1 MQILP
6 EEYIAYHYDFF
17 NKYNDNEEIKQ
28 KYELREE
35 IIYTSQAIIEELKD
49 RIDKIVRIYEVEKV

>member
-1 MQILP
+1 M
-6 EEYIAYHYDFF
+6 
-17 NKYNDNEEIKQ
+17 NC
-28 KYELREE
+28 REE

>member
-1 MQILP
+1 MIIKLYNKINQILNR
-6 EEYIAYHYDFF
+6 IKIF
-17 NKYNDNEEIKQ
+17 NFKIKQ
-28 KYELREE
+28 KYKLREE

>member
-1 MQILP
+1 M
-6 EEYIAYHYDFF
+6 YIASAL
-17 NKYNDNEEIKQ
+17 NNEKIKQ
-28 KYELREE
+28 KYKLREE